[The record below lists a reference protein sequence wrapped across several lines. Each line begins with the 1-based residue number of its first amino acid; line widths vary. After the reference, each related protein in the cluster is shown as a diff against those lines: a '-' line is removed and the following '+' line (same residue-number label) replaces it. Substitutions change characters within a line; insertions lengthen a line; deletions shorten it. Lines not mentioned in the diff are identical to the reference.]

1 MLLASPKLKRAISI
15 GVAKYD
21 TIIIGGGH
29 AGVEAAHASSTIGA
43 NTLLVTDKLE
53 TIGEMSCNP
62 SWGGIGK
69 GILLREL
76 DAIGGFLPRIID
88 LSSIHSR
95 ILNESKGPAVHG
107 PRSQLD
113 RYVFKTN
120 VQQSLKQKK
129 NLTLRAARVDA
140 LLFTQ
145 DRAAITGIV
154 LSDGTEIEAKAVIIA
169 TGTFLGGLLRLGSKS
184 WGGGRIDD
192 TTKDVSGSG
201 SGSGGSEGT
210 QRNSL
215 LNSFSSLNLKL
226 GRLKTGTPPRI
237 LPSSID
243 VSGLLEQPSS
253 PVPKPFNFATQYR
266 NDDYRLALQSIS
278 CFQTRTNLATH
289 NLIRRNPSAS
299 SLHSPHVKSPRY
311 CPSIESKVERFGDR
325 DGHQIW
331 LEPETVVA
339 WKRMISNSSS
349 TTTSPN
355 DGHDHDDHE
364 RHLCYPNG
372 ISMCLDEDVQLQVLR
387 SIKGLERCE
396 MVKPGYAVEYSYV
409 DPRQLDSS
417 LMVRGVG
424 GLFLAGQINGT
435 TGYEEASVQ
444 GMVAGANAAIR
455 VGFGGNG
462 NVTSNGVANI
472 VGNDANANTNRMLDL
487 KRSNSY
493 IGVLIDDLISRGVS
507 EPYRMFTSRSEYRII
522 LRSDNAD
529 DRLTEIGRKV
539 GLVGKEEHN
548 LWLKD
553 RQLRL
558 SVEAFLKERVLYKRL
573 GSIDSEISAFVK
585 EVCDSKQFAV
595 NNIKDIERCIE
606 RIRIESLYEPLIK
619 VQQNGELGMLQ
630 REENIPIPAGIPYNE
645 CKFLSNEVRERLL
658 QTEPRNLASLRRMEG
673 VTPDAVV
680 RLMRWISV

>member
-1 MLLASPKLKRAISI
+1 MLLASPKLKRTISI

-76 DAIGGFLPRIID
+76 DAIGGFLPKIID

-120 VQQSLKQKK
+120 VQQSLKEKK

-140 LLFTQ
+140 LRFTE
-145 DRAAITGIV
+145 DRANITGIV

-169 TGTFLGGLLRLGSKS
+169 TGTFLGGLLRLGSKI

-192 TTKDVSGSG
+192 IN
-201 SGSGGSEGT
+201 GGSDSGDSEGI

-266 NDDYRLALQSIS
+266 AHDYRLALQSIS
-278 CFQTRTNLATH
+278 CFQTRTNLVTH
-289 NLIRRNPSAS
+289 DLIRRNPSAS

-339 WKRMISNSSS
+339 WKRMVSNAT
-349 TTTSPN
+349 TTTSST
-355 DGHDHDDHE
+355 DDDHE
-364 RHLCYPNG
+364 GHLCYPNG
-372 ISMCLDEDVQLQVLR
+372 ISMCLDEEVQLQVLR

-444 GMVAGANAAIR
+444 GMVAGVNAAIR
-455 VGFGGNG
+455 VGFGASNVSDSDGNNVASDANGVNG
-462 NVTSNGVANI
+462 NS
-472 VGNDANANTNRMLDL
+472 RMLDL

-507 EPYRMFTSRSEYRII
+507 EPYRMFTSRSEYRIM

-553 RQLRL
+553 RELRL
-558 SVEAFLKERVLYKRL
+558 SVEAFLKEKLLYKRL
-573 GSIDSEISAFVK
+573 GSTNSEISDFVK

-595 NNIKDIERCIE
+595 KNIKDIERCME

-630 REENIPIPAGIPYNE
+630 REENIPIPIGIPYNE